1 MTSLDLPPSDEVLRQ
16 FLLGQLPP
24 EELEVVGRF
33 LQANPNVAF
42 TLNTLK
48 DGDTLLDALRSAA
61 ATARPDSAEM
71 VEVMA
76 RAEALFVANRVDEY
90 LTISSPTN
98 TDDPDFAATVDSAE
112 AGNNAHLTAIL
123 APAEQV
129 GELGRLGEYRILRVL
144 GRGGMGAVFE
154 AEDAKLGRRVAIK
167 VMLPALAAN
176 PNAKKR

>member
-16 FLLGQLPP
+16 FLLGELPP

-33 LQANPNVAF
+33 LQANPNVAS
-42 TLNTLK
+42 TLNALK
-48 DGDTLLDALRSAA
+48 DGDTLLDALRLAER
-61 ATARPDSAEM
+61 TRLPDSADLM
-71 VEVMA
+71 AAMA
-76 RAEALFVANRVDEY
+76 RAEALSHEEEK
-90 LTISSPTN
+90 LTISTPGAS
-98 TDDPDFAATVDSAE
+98 DPDFAPTVDVAE
-112 AGNNAHLTAIL
+112 AGNNADLTVLL
-123 APAEQV
+123 APAEQP